1 MERQPT
7 NADPPDAIFKRLA
20 AYASDLERTSPPV
33 FVGRELEL
41 AELSA
46 AVERVALRNPRSMTR
61 IVQGVPGAGKSSL
74 CDEFLASVQGQRI
87 GDRRVLCAKLHPSD
101 LDLPPLS
108 LVAKLTEVLPKELA
122 LLPSSGRFAT
132 TASATCP
139 ACRKAASTV
148 LQVGFRTSEYRIH
161 NDTHGLTESSDLG
174 TCIGS
179 YSKHMWPRD
188 ALVVLALDE
197 MQNCPVTE
205 RAISTFQILNECLH
219 DSRIFVVCFG
229 LQNTAAVIREGLKQS
244 RVPKGAIMEIGP
256 LLPGEGRLVLDA
268 TLDHLG
274 VTTDAAAW
282 RDYVEQAGFGGDCP
296 WDAWRTEL
304 VDRLEAQSGDF
315 PQHLTA
321 ALRSL
326 CLTLIKHRDTFATTN
341 DLLATIAD
349 FHESEK
355 ADYYEQRLGSP
366 LDTHVLALGAIC
378 KMAAF
383 LDDGAVPRAAALTA
397 LEVGDD
403 NDERVD
409 HQYAAQLLETAAQRG
424 ILRKRK
430 MKTKDHF
437 LPPPIPSMATY
448 LATAFDEVAKE
459 GDRVALAIAKR
470 CGLHPVG

>member
-1 MERQPT
+1 MRESDGLRAPAA
-7 NADPPDAIFKRLA
+7 NDIFKRLA

-33 FVGRELEL
+33 FVGRQLEL
-41 AELSA
+41 AKLGD

-122 LLPSSGRFAT
+122 LLPSTGRFAPVST
-132 TASATCP
+132 TL
-139 ACRKAASTV
+139 RKMASTV

-161 NDTHGLTESSDLG
+161 NETHGLTESSDLG

-179 YSKHMWPRD
+179 YSKHMWPPD
-188 ALVVLALDE
+188 ALVVLAFDE
-197 MQNCPVTE
+197 MQNCPLTE
-205 RAISTFQILNECLH
+205 RAVSTFQMLNECLH
-219 DSRIFVVCFG
+219 DSCIFVVCFG

-256 LLPGEGRLVLDA
+256 LQPGEGRQVLEA

-274 VTTDAAAW
+274 VTTEEATW
-282 RDYVEQAGFGGDCP
+282 REYVESAGFDGDCP
-296 WDAWRTEL
+296 WNTWLHEL

-326 CLTLIKHRDTFATTN
+326 CLALVEHRETFATTY
-341 DLLATIAD
+341 DMLAAIAE

-355 ADYYEQRLGSP
+355 ADYYEQRLGSS
-366 LDTHVLALGAIC
+366 LNTHVLALGAIC
-378 KMAAF
+378 KKANS
-383 LDDGAVPRAAALTA
+383 LKDGAVPRATA
-397 LEVGDD
+397 LAVFEVGDD

-409 HQYAAQLLETAAQRG
+409 HEAAIQLLETAEQRG

-430 MKTKDHF
+430 IRTKDHF

-448 LATAFDEVAKE
+448 LASAFDDMFKE
-459 GDRVALAIAKR
+459 GDRVALAIAER
-470 CGLHPVG
+470 CGIGTSR